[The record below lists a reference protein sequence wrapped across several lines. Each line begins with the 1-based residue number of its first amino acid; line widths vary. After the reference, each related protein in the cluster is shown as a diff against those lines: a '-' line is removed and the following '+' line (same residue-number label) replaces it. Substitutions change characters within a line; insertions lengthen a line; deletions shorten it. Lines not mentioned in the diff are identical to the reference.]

1 MGTVCMVL
9 ASLSLVGAYF
19 TYLRAI
25 FKGEVP
31 HPVTIGMW
39 FVWVMLN
46 FFTYREFT
54 SLYARIFTYV
64 QVACISLIM
73 LFTFGFIVKLGW
85 KQVRQI
91 ARIDAWD
98 MCMGIGVV
106 LALCYASFADN
117 ARAEN
122 IIAQVVVIPSFVPIA
137 KMSFSRTQRM
147 SQWPW
152 SLGVLAYA
160 LQGVVA
166 WPDGLAALVYPGVSL
181 VCHAV
186 VWVGAFQTRNL
197 GGKDA
202 IPFSS
207 SNC

>member
-1 MGTVCMVL
+1 MVL
-9 ASLSLVGAYF
+9 ASLALAGAYF
-19 TYLRAI
+19 AYLRAI

-46 FFTYREFT
+46 FLTYREFT

-73 LFTFGFIVKLGW
+73 LFTLAYIVKLGW
-85 KQVRQI
+85 KQVSQI

-98 MCMGIGVV
+98 MSMGIGVV
-106 LALCYASFADN
+106 IALGYATLAHN
-117 ARAEN
+117 PKAEN

-166 WPDGLAALVYPGVSL
+166 WPDGFAALVYPGVSL
-181 VCHAV
+181 VCHVV
-186 VWVGAFQTRNL
+186 VWFGAYRTRNL

-202 IPFSS
+202 ISFSGS
-207 SNC
+207 GC